1 MNSER
6 HEGTENSG
14 EGYIKTKEKGRWMDD
29 RKTGQKKIKKIMFKQ
44 STGSINRL
52 RKGLQKR
59 LKVTENK
66 RNKQEKLK
74 KRWTGDRITGQR
86 DYRPQEV

>member
-29 RKTGQKKIKKIMFKQ
+29 RKTG
-44 STGSINRL
+44 
-52 RKGLQKR
+52 
-59 LKVTENK
+59 
-66 RNKQEKLK
+66 
-74 KRWTGDRITGQR
+74 
-86 DYRPQEV
+86 

>member
-1 MNSER
+1 
-6 HEGTENSG
+6 
-14 EGYIKTKEKGRWMDD
+14 
-29 RKTGQKKIKKIMFKQ
+29 MFKQ

-66 RNKQEKLK
+66 RNKLEKLK
-74 KRWTGDRITGQR
+74 KRWTGDRITG
-86 DYRPQEV
+86 